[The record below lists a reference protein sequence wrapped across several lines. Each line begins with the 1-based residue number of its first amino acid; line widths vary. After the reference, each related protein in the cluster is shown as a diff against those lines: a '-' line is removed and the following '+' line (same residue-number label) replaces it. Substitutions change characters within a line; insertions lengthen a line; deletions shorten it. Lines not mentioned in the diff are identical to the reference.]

1 MSAHRSVPKSRQ
13 TGERELDGLV
23 WIQSWPGSEEG
34 PAMRRES
41 NRTTRC
47 VCVCLCIRVCVCV
60 GGCVSGDLTVLLPS
74 DVAGVSRR

>member
-47 VCVCLCIRVCVCV
+47 VCVFVYTCVC
-60 GGCVSGDLTVLLPS
+60 LLGWVCLWRFNGSAP
-74 DVAGVSRR
+74 V

>member
-41 NRTTRC
+41 NRTSCC
-47 VCVCLCIRVCVCV
+47 VCVRA
-60 GGCVSGDLTVLLPS
+60 CVSHGVKRFCSRPMLL
-74 DVAGVSRR
+74 VCAEGEG